1 MFKSASKKPQISDGN
16 TYTPVALPRE
26 WPCRLGGSLLVLLSI
41 FLLAFLTYVANSDWL
56 VRRIEDLR
64 RGFYSRTSAWGFTV
78 DDVIVIGR
86 NKTSLSDIREM
97 TNIRRGDNILAV
109 DLEFLRNNLEAL
121 PWVKEVTLRRSF
133 FPNVIQINLQE
144 REVRAL
150 WQLDNRFHPIDADGK
165 VIEAPFTPRE
175 PILLIVGE
183 EAPQNIKPLLESI
196 SGNQDILRRIKV
208 ASFISKRRWNLTLD
222 DIENGITIKLP
233 EENIDAAWKK
243 LLKLNTTNGILK
255 RKLTIIDLRLEGKVI
270 VKLKK
275 SHSGLNRRPE
285 RKT

>member
-1 MFKSASKKPQISDGN
+1 M
-16 TYTPVALPRE
+16 
-26 WPCRLGGSLLVLLSI
+26 VLLSI

-165 VIEAPFTPRE
+165 VIEAPLYAPRADSADCRRRRPAEYQTP
-175 PILLIVGE
+175 VGKHQRQSGHSS
-183 EAPQNIKPLLESI
+183 PHKSSQFHFQTPLES
-196 SGNQDILRRIKV
+196 DFRRYR
-208 ASFISKRRWNLTLD
+208 KRNYD
-222 DIENGITIKLP
+222 
-233 EENIDAAWKK
+233 
-243 LLKLNTTNGILK
+243 
-255 RKLTIIDLRLEGKVI
+255 
-270 VKLKK
+270 
-275 SHSGLNRRPE
+275 
-285 RKT
+285 